1 MADLLDAVAE
11 KPLKIINLKAEN
23 LKKLKAVN
31 ISPDGDIVRI
41 AGANGAGKQ
50 QPVSEPVLTP
60 KGWVPIGDIRIGDR
74 VIGSSGFPVE
84 VLGVFPQSER
94 YTYRV
99 EMADGGVTR
108 CGPEHL
114 WTVGFWQKGQQ
125 REWAT
130 LTTLQLL
137 ERGVRSNGG
146 ASRRFSIR
154 PNGPVQFAD
163 KGIEVPI
170 EPYALGIILGDGHIE
185 PTGYATVT
193 SWDAEI
199 LDALKVDGWRSGH
212 ELGTGSWSRP
222 LRHLGLAGKRAW
234 EKFVPRDYFHATVD
248 DRLALLAGL
257 LDSDG
262 TADKGSWASFCT
274 TSEQL
279 ARDVVELGLSV
290 GWICKM
296 RDASTKKYRY
306 NGELKEGREAWTVGI
321 KSPSSPFRLQRKT
334 DKWRPSEQRGDLLR
348 HIDSIEPEA
357 PEDSVCIQVA
367 ANDGLYV
374 TKDFIVTH
382 NTTVLDSIW
391 WTLAG
396 AGVVQS
402 QPIRKGEQTATIR
415 LDLGEYIV
423 TRRFQKTDDGDFTT
437 SVKVTSPDGA
447 QYSKAQN
454 ILNGLAGAGGIAFDP
469 FVFGR
474 MKPKD
479 QFDTLRGF
487 VPGVAE
493 LDKLD
498 GLNRADFDK
507 RTGIN
512 RDAAQKKA
520 QAAAIEIPEAT
531 PKERINETEI
541 VEEIAQVGAFNAEI
555 ERRQERREATGLQ
568 ARQWRTAAQ
577 GRRDEAAELRA
588 RAEKLDGEA
597 VEIDAKAADLEAKLA
612 AAEALPAPKDAAAV
626 KARLDDAKRLNALYD
641 QSIRRQALIAEADD
655 LEKQAEALTAKMA
668 ERTEEKR
675 AKIAAAKMP
684 VEGLGFGQDCI
695 TFNGVPFD
703 QASAAEQLR
712 VSIAIAMA
720 GNARLKVI
728 LCRDA
733 SLLDRKSMQ
742 ILAEMA
748 AAHGFQVWIE
758 TVDDS
763 GEVGIVMEDG
773 TVASTPATR
782 RGRQAQQQ
790 AAE

>member
-1 MADLLDAVAE
+1 MPNLFEPGAD
-11 KPLKIINLKAEN
+11 KPLKIVKLQAEN
-23 LKKLKAVN
+23 LKKLKAVS
-31 ISPDGDIVRI
+31 ITPDGDIVRI
-41 AGANGAGKQ
+41 AGPNGAGK
-50 QPVSEPVLTP
+50 
-60 KGWVPIGDIRIGDR
+60 
-74 VIGSSGFPVE
+74 
-84 VLGVFPQSER
+84 
-94 YTYRV
+94 
-99 EMADGGVTR
+99 
-108 CGPEHL
+108 
-114 WTVGFWQKGQQ
+114 
-125 REWAT
+125 
-130 LTTLQLL
+130 
-137 ERGVRSNGG
+137 
-146 ASRRFSIR
+146 
-154 PNGPVQFAD
+154 
-163 KGIEVPI
+163 
-170 EPYALGIILGDGHIE
+170 
-185 PTGYATVT
+185 
-193 SWDAEI
+193 
-199 LDALKVDGWRSGH
+199 
-212 ELGTGSWSRP
+212 
-222 LRHLGLAGKRAW
+222 
-234 EKFVPRDYFHATVD
+234 
-248 DRLALLAGL
+248 
-257 LDSDG
+257 
-262 TADKGSWASFCT
+262 
-274 TSEQL
+274 
-279 ARDVVELGLSV
+279 
-290 GWICKM
+290 
-296 RDASTKKYRY
+296 
-306 NGELKEGREAWTVGI
+306 
-321 KSPSSPFRLQRKT
+321 
-334 DKWRPSEQRGDLLR
+334 
-348 HIDSIEPEA
+348 
-357 PEDSVCIQVA
+357 
-367 ANDGLYV
+367 
-374 TKDFIVTH
+374 
-382 NTTVLDSIW
+382 TTVLDSIW

-402 QPIRKGEQTATIR
+402 EPIRKGEQTATIR

-498 GLNRADFDK
+498 DLNRADFDK

-531 PKERINETEI
+531 PKERINETAI
-541 VEEIAQVGAFNAEI
+541 VEEIGEVGKHNGEI
-555 ERRQERREATGLQ
+555 EARAIRREQVAGNIQ
-568 ARQWRTAAQ
+568 AARK
-577 GRRDEAAELRA
+577 GAEDARA
-588 RAEKLDGEA
+588 RAATLRRQADDEEKA
-597 VEIDAKAADLEAKLA
+597 AAAMDAQAADLQQKLDA
-612 AAEALPAPKDAAAV
+612 APPLPEPKDAAAV
-626 KARLDDAKRLNALYD
+626 KARLEEAKRLNAIYD
-641 QSIRRQALIAEADD
+641 QSIRRQTLLAEAED
-655 LEKQAEALTAKMA
+655 LEKQAAALTAKMA

-695 TFNGVPFD
+695 TFKGVPFD

-733 SLLDRKSMQ
+733 SLLDRKSMA

-748 AAHGFQVWIE
+748 ATHGFQVWIE

-773 TVASTPATR
+773 AVASTPATR
-782 RGRQAQQQ
+782 RSRQSQQQ